1 MDHSFK
7 TILRAFF
14 LTTIAMV
21 WFAVVMGICLLIPST
36 RLLEIFL
43 VMIGS
48 IILAI
53 GVVILAREVSKL
65 VDLRHWQRMRQ
76 QLRELELRER
86 EQEQL
91 LLTIRP
97 RRSSRGRY
105 L

>member
-1 MDHSFK
+1 MSRSLK
-7 TILRAFF
+7 LILRAF
-14 LTTIAMV
+14 LVSAIAML
-21 WFAVVMGICLLIPST
+21 WFAAIMCLCLLIPSM

-48 IILAI
+48 IILAS
-53 GVVILAREVSKL
+53 GVVIISREVSKL
-65 VDLRHWQRMRQ
+65 LDLRHWQHMRQ
-76 QLRELELRER
+76 QLRELELQER
-86 EQEQL
+86 KQEQL